1 MARRTKLGAAL
12 VAALACAGLAAAA
25 LAGVHKYDTR
35 LTIARGGGGFVFDV
49 WHGEVKS
56 ERGKCQRERRVVLF
70 KQRPG
75 ADRKLGTARSA
86 GAGPDEGSWS
96 LDLHREN
103 LAEVA
108 QVDKGKYAKVRRESG
123 NGYVCRADRAPNH
136 GTV

>member
-56 ERGKCQRERRVVLF
+56 EKAKCQRERQVVLF
-70 KQRPG
+70 LQRPG
-75 ADRKLGTARSA
+75 ADRKLATTLSQ

-96 LDLHREN
+96 LDLHR
-103 LAEVA
+103 LAAVA
-108 QVDKGKYAKVRRESG
+108 QADKGKYAKVRRESG

-136 GTV
+136 GTI

>member
-1 MARRTKLGAAL
+1 
-12 VAALACAGLAAAA
+12 LAAAA
-25 LAGVHKYDTR
+25 FAGVHKYDTK
-35 LTIARGGGGFVFDV
+35 LTITRGGGGFAPDV

-56 ERGKCQRERRVVLF
+56 EKGKCQRERQVVLF
-70 KQRPG
+70 LQRPG
-75 ADRKLGTARSA
+75 ADRKLATTLSQ

-108 QVDKGKYAKVRRESG
+108 QADKGKYAKARRKSG

-136 GTV
+136 GTI